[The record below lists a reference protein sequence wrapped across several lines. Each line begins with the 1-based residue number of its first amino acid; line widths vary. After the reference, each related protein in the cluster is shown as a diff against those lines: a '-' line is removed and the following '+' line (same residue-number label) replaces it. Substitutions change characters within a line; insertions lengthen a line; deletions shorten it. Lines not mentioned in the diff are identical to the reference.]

1 VRRLVLGI
9 DENGR
14 SCIAESDA
22 VAACAVEGVPHASIA
37 RLFAIDQ
44 GPPPPTPRGLG
55 RYRPDVLPPGHVD
68 WYVIEHAPRG
78 EDGRAPPPRD
88 LHYRDVVDLI
98 LIIEG
103 GAQLILGDG
112 PHAVSAGDCIVMAGA
127 EHAFQPDPGGCR
139 LMGLAIGAQV
149 APN

>member
-1 VRRLVLGI
+1 M
-9 DENGR
+9 
-14 SCIAESDA
+14 
-22 VAACAVEGVPHASIA
+22 AACAIEGVPHASIA

-44 GPPPPTPRGLG
+44 SPPPPTPKGLG
-55 RYRPDVLPPGHVD
+55 RHRPGVLPPGHLD
-68 WYVIEHAPRG
+68 WYVIDHAPRG
-78 EDGRAPPPRD
+78 EDQPTPRPRD

-112 PHAVSAGDCIVMAGA
+112 PHEVRVGDCIVMAGA

-139 LMGLAIGAQV
+139 LMGLAIGAQL
-149 APN
+149 ATN

>member
-1 VRRLVLGI
+1 VRRLVLSV
-9 DENGR
+9 DEGGR

-22 VAACAVEGVPHASIA
+22 VADCAIEGVPHASIA

-44 GPPPPTPRGLG
+44 SPPPPTPKGLG
-55 RYRPDVLPPGHVD
+55 RYRPGVLPPGHLD

-78 EDGRAPPPRD
+78 ADQPPPRD

-103 GAQLILGDG
+103 AAQLILGDG
-112 PHAVSAGDCIVMAGA
+112 PHEVRAGDCIVMAGA
-127 EHAFQPDPGGCR
+127 EHAFQPAAGGCR

-149 APN
+149 ATN